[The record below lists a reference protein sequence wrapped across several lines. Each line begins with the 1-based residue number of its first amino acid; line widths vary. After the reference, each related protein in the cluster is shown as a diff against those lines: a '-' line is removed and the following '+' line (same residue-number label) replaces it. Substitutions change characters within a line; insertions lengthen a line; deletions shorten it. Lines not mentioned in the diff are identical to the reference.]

1 MNPELRTVDGV
12 PVLRFERR
20 LAHPRAKVW
29 KAITDPAE
37 MAHWFPAAVRID
49 TVETELRPGAAM
61 RFTFPEEAP
70 VDAISQGEV
79 LEFDPPKVY
88 AFRWNQDVLR
98 FQLIPDGDGCLL
110 LFTQT
115 VGGGPAG
122 RLTAGRS
129 ATGWEV
135 CLDTLDAVLAGRA
148 FEPPTDWLPRI
159 ERSVRAF
166 GLDEGAVTETGD
178 GHRVHFARDLMWQ
191 PVGQVWALLTEDS
204 EPTVGGPPP
213 PRATNGYV
221 PAGPVTEV
229 DGPHLLAYEWRHD
242 DRPAGRVRWEFTHDP
257 AVGTRVELT
266 QTVPEGLAEVL
277 PTALAAWHVQL
288 ELFFAAT
295 HGEIRCPWPEARTD
309 ELTRHYTERL
319 G

>member
-1 MNPELRTVDGV
+1 VHPETELRTVNGV
-12 PVLRFERR
+12 PMLRFQRR
-20 LAHPRAKVW
+20 LAHSQAKVW
-29 KAITDPAE
+29 RAITEPAE
-37 MAHWFPAAVRID
+37 LAHWFPAL
-49 TVETELRPGAAM
+49 VEAELRPGAPM

-70 VDAISQGEV
+70 VDDPNSQGEV

-98 FQLIPDGDGCLL
+98 FELIPDGDGCLL

-129 ATGWEV
+129 AAGWEV
-135 CLDTLDAVLAGRA
+135 CLDALQAGLAGRTP
-148 FEPPTDWLPRI
+148 EPPTDWLARI
-159 ERSVRAF
+159 ERSVRSF
-166 GLDEGAVTETGD
+166 GLDEGTATRTED
-178 GHRVHFARDLMWQ
+178 GHRVHFARDLMWK
-191 PVGQVWALLTEDS
+191 PVEEMWALLSEDGA
-204 EPTVGGPPP
+204 PKVGDQPPLP
-213 PRATNGYV
+213 ATNGYV
-221 PAGPVTEV
+221 PVGPVTEV
-229 DGPHLLAYEWRHD
+229 DAPHLLEYEWRHD

-257 AVGTRVELT
+257 QIGTRVELT
-266 QTVPEGLAEVL
+266 QTVPGDLAEVL

-295 HGEIRCPWPEARTD
+295 HGELRCPWPEAKTD